1 MRATPPPAPVRE
13 AIKTGKFD
21 AVVFTSSSTVRN
33 LVGIAGKPHAST
45 IIAVIGPATARTC
58 EEHGLRVDVIA
69 AKPSVVD
76 LADALASFAAQRR
89 DALPGGRRAGPQAVA
104 APAPAPAVE
113 SDCFG
118 DAMRPEPVEG
128 MRPEPVEGQR
138 SPGFDKL
145 SPQVPSASGLDGY
158 GPLAAMRA
166 MVAETSLEPR
176 QLILPMFVAEGLREP
191 RPISSMPGVVQH
203 TLDTLRKA
211 AVEAADAGLAG
222 VMLFG
227 VPEHK
232 DARGS
237 GALDPNGILTAAIRA
252 ARQEVGDDCL
262 VMSDVCL
269 DEFTDHGHCG
279 VLTPS
284 GTVDNDATIE
294 IYAQM
299 AVLHAEAG
307 SHMVGPSGMMDG
319 QVGVIRKAL
328 DASGAADVAILAY
341 SAKYA
346 SAFYGPFREAVG
358 SSLKGNRRTY
368 QQDPANVREALREV
382 ALDVE
387 QGADIVMVKPALGY
401 LDVVRAVREAV
412 DLPVAAYNV
421 SGEYAMVE
429 AAAANGWI
437 NRDAVINEALTSI
450 RRAGADVILSYWA
463 MEWAT
468 RLRVQ

>member
-1 MRATPPPAPVRE
+1 
-13 AIKTGKFD
+13 
-21 AVVFTSSSTVRN
+21 
-33 LVGIAGKPHAST
+33 
-45 IIAVIGPATARTC
+45 
-58 EEHGLRVDVIA
+58 
-69 AKPSVVD
+69 
-76 LADALASFAAQRR
+76 
-89 DALPGGRRAGPQAVA
+89 
-104 APAPAPAVE
+104 
-113 SDCFG
+113 
-118 DAMRPEPVEG
+118 
-128 MRPEPVEGQR
+128 
-138 SPGFDKL
+138 
-145 SPQVPSASGLDGY
+145 
-158 GPLAAMRA
+158 

-237 GALDPNGILTAAIRA
+237 GALDPEGILTAAIRA

-284 GTVDNDATIE
+284 GAVDNDATID

-299 AVLHAEAG
+299 AVLHADAG

-319 QVGVIRKAL
+319 QVGAIREAL
-328 DASGAADVAILAY
+328 DAAGASEVAILAY

-346 SAFYGPFREAVG
+346 SAFYGPFREAADSAPSFG
-358 SSLKGNRRTY
+358 DRRGY
-368 QQDPANVREALREV
+368 QMDPANVREALRECE
-382 ALDVE
+382 LDLAE
-387 QGADIVMVKPALGY
+387 GADVIMIKPALPY
-401 LDVVRAVREAV
+401 LDVIRAVRDRFQV
-412 DLPVAAYNV
+412 PVAAYNV
-421 SGEYAMVE
+421 SGEYGMIK
-429 AAAANGWI
+429 AAAARGWL
-437 NRDAVINEALTSI
+437 DEQQAALESLTAI
-450 RRAGADVILSYWA
+450 KRAGADIVVTYWA
-463 MEWAT
+463 KDLASW
-468 RLRVQ
+468 L